1 MRKAKVAADFFVR
14 QPVADQHGFIN
25 ALNGR
30 VTFPADDAP
39 AVALLDT
46 GVNHGHPLLNQ
57 VITEQDLYTHNP
69 AWGVH
74 DTGAH
79 GTGMAGLA
87 LYGDLT
93 PIFAGDAPVI
103 LRHRLQSHKL
113 INDADRHDPKL
124 YGAVTAEGVARL
136 EVDPA
141 PSRVYC
147 MAITTDGK
155 DRGRPTSW
163 SAAVDNIAFGTD
175 SDRRRLVVLS
185 AGNCSAPANYPN
197 DNFTSSV
204 QDPAQSWN
212 ALTVGGTTDKVFVN
226 QEQNP
231 GWQALAPEGDLSPS
245 STTSMNWPRSPR
257 WPFKPDIVMEA
268 GNMGSGP
275 NNGRMH
281 LDEMLLLTTNDEF
294 AVGQSPLMTFRQTSA
309 ATALAARL
317 AASLWAQYPTFTPE
331 TIRAL
336 LVHSARWTPAMLA
349 RYTNGEGVLH
359 TINLLRTYGHGVP
372 NEAALYTSANNA
384 LTLIAQS
391 TVQPFIKEE
400 GRIKTR
406 DLNLHALPWP
416 VEALQALPPETQVSL
431 RITLSYFIE
440 PSPGERG
447 WDKKYGYASHGLRF
461 AVKRPTETV
470 AELLSA
476 STNTTVTMI
485 TMPMP
490 IRAIPAAGSSVPK
503 HRPTALSIPT
513 PGPGLPLNWRRGP
526 TSRFTQRSV
535 GGRRGRVRDGS
546 TTTSTI
552 HWWCRSS
559 LRMSTPTSTHP
570 SRKWWAS
577 RLPSRSRSDH
587 ARNSAS
593 HFTCSTFQDLLSF
606 PRCHGRRSTRVLRTV
621 CCSLGLRISHPRG
634 RQHFLRLHPRL

>member
-384 LTLIAQS
+384 LSRSPEVERQCAELTRDAENTLREDEGIPRVGEGWVAETKLYYDLKTAFPSLEVVHHARTEWLGYQHLDIFFPSLLIAFEYQGAQHDAPVDYFGGEEAFKRQRQRDARKRS
-391 TVQPFIKEE
+391 LCLKHNVQLIEVRE
-400 GRIKTR
+400 G
-406 DLNLHALPWP
+406 
-416 VEALQALPPETQVSL
+416 
-431 RITLSYFIE
+431 Y
-440 PSPGERG
+440 
-447 WDKKYGYASHGLRF
+447 
-461 AVKRPTETV
+461 
-470 AELLSA
+470 LLE
-476 STNTTVTMI
+476 
-485 TMPMP
+485 
-490 IRAIPAAGSSVPK
+490 
-503 HRPTALSIPT
+503 
-513 PGPGLPLNWRRGP
+513 
-526 TSRFTQRSV
+526 
-535 GGRRGRVRDGS
+535 
-546 TTTSTI
+546 
-552 HWWCRSS
+552 
-559 LRMSTPTSTHP
+559 
-570 SRKWWAS
+570 
-577 RLPSRSRSDH
+577 
-587 ARNSAS
+587 
-593 HFTCSTFQDLLSF
+593 DLLTSV
-606 PRCHGRRSTRVLRTV
+606 RR
-621 CCSLGLRISHPRG
+621 
-634 RQHFLRLHPRL
+634 HF